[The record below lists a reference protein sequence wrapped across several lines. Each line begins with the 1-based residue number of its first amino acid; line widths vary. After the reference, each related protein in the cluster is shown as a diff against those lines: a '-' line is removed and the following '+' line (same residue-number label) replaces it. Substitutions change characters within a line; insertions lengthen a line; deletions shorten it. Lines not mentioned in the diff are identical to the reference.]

1 MIIKKVCLKILIVE
15 VVLLEDKEKLV
26 LTDEKVKQ
34 CLWKVVGDI
43 ILQNDN
49 SQKNDDSNFDNQ
61 NIKDNNQSNDKH
73 KEKEMNFL
81 REEGKMI
88 CNGSFF

>member
-1 MIIKKVCLKILIVE
+1 MFKDFNCRGCPIRGQRE
-15 VVLLEDKEKLV
+15 VS
-26 LTDEKVKQ
+26 LTDEKDKQ

-43 ILQNDN
+43 ILESDD